1 MISFIWAESKGGV
14 IGLNNNLPWRLPE
27 DLRYF
32 KKTTLGFPI
41 VMGRKT
47 FESFGSRPLPKR
59 ENVILT
65 TDYSFKPDGV
75 TVVHSVEDVLKM
87 AKEQDLF
94 IIGGA
99 NVFKQFLPHSDRLYV
114 TKIEAEFNGDT
125 VIDFIPWKEFQE
137 TSCTKGE
144 KNDENPYDYYFCVYD
159 RVRS

>member
-14 IGLNNNLPWRLPE
+14 IGLDNNLPWRLPE

-47 FESFGSRPLPKR
+47 FQSFGSRPLPKR

-65 TDYSFKPDGV
+65 TDQSFKQDGV

-94 IIGGA
+94 VIGGA
-99 NVFKQFLPHSDRLYV
+99 NVFKQFLPHADRLYV

-125 VIDFIPWKEFQE
+125 VIDFIPWDEFQE

-159 RVRS
+159 RVTT

>member
-27 DLRYF
+27 DLRFF
-32 KKTTLGFPI
+32 KKTTLGYPI

-65 TDYSFKPDGV
+65 TDQSFGADGI
-75 TVVHSVEDVLKM
+75 TVIHSVDDALKM
-87 AKEQDLF
+87 ADEKDLF
-94 IIGGA
+94 VIGGA
-99 NVFKQFLPHSDRLYV
+99 NVFKQFLPHADRLYV
-114 TKIEAEFNGDT
+114 TKIEAEFDGDT
-125 VIDFIPWKEFQE
+125 VIDFIPWAEFHE

-144 KNDENPYDYYFCVYD
+144 KNDQNPYDYYFCVYD
-159 RVRS
+159 RITS